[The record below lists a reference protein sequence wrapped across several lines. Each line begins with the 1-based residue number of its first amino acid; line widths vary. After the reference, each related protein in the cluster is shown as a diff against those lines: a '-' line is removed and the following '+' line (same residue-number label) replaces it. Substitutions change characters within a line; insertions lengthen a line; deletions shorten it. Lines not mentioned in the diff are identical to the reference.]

1 MGLGYEIKSY
11 YSVDLSNCIWFSHR
25 KKFMGKKKK
34 EEQKFSEQ
42 FESIFAFLKFRS
54 QKNWGSLDIVCLT
67 TLTHLP
73 CATMIKAQF

>member
-1 MGLGYEIKSY
+1 
-11 YSVDLSNCIWFSHR
+11 
-25 KKFMGKKKK
+25 MGKKKK